1 MTQFDLT
8 DDQLQ
13 IQEMARKFTADAIT
27 PFAAEWDEKH
37 IFPRDTIRE
46 AAELGFGA
54 IYVSEESGGI
64 GLGRLE
70 AALIMEAMAYGC
82 PSTSAFISIHNMAA
96 WMIDRFGRRRSR
108 KVPAAMIGMEQIA
121 SYCLTEPSSGSDAA
135 ALKTKAVLD
144 GDHYVVSGTKAFIS
158 GGGENE
164 IYVTMVRTGEEA
176 RRASPCLV
184 IEKDMPGVSF
194 GAQEKKLGWH
204 SQPTAQVNF
213 DEVRVPVANR
223 VGAEGE
229 GFRIAMMG
237 LDGGRLNIG
246 ACSLGGA
253 QRCLDEAIKYTKDRQ
268 QFGTAD
274 RRFPGHP
281 VHARRHGDRA
291 RGRALAALR
300 RGGQGDRERARQDPV
315 RGDGQAPRDR
325 HRIVGRRPRAA
336 APRRLRLSAGLSDR
350 ALLARPARPFDPR
363 RHQPDHA
370 DDRRPG
376 LLAVTAQSIL
386 SASCEGV
393 SRLTVT
399 VPRREARDRV
409 GRIRLNRP
417 KAHPRAD
424 QRMCEAMSQALLE
437 WRDDPAVEAVIIDHA
452 EGPRLLRRRRHRDAA
467 RAAATSDADEAK
479 RFFFAEY
486 RLNHLLF
493 TYPKPTSRS
502 WTGSRWAA
510 ASASRCRAI
519 IASRPRTRGSPCP
532 RPGSACSP
540 TSAAAGTCRACP
552 GASGSSWR

>member
-70 AALIMEAMAYGC
+70 AALIFEALAYGC
-82 PSTSAFISIHNMAA
+82 PSTSAFISIHNMVC
-96 WMIDRFGRRRSR
+96 WMIDRFGSAEL
-108 KVPAAMIGMEQIA
+108 KQKYLPAMITMDQMG

-144 GDHYVVSGTKAFIS
+144 GDQYVVSGSKAFIS
-158 GGGENE
+158 GAGAND
-164 IYVTMVRTGEEA
+164 VMVAMVRTGEDGPKGISA
-176 RRASPCLV
+176 LV

-253 QRCLDEAIKYTKDRQ
+253 QRCLDEAIAYTKGRQ
-268 QFGTAD
+268 QFGTPIAD
-274 RRFPGHP
+274 FQATQFTLADMETELQA
-281 VHARRHGDRA
+281 ARY
-291 RGRALAALR
+291 LLY
-300 RGGQGDRERARQDPV
+300 V
-315 RGDGQAPRDR
+315 
-325 HRIVGRRPRAA
+325 AA
-336 APRRLRLSAGLSDR
+336 AKVTANAPDKTKFAAMAKRLATDTGSSVVDR
-350 ALLARPARPFDPR
+350 ALQLHGGYGYLMDYPIERFWRDLR
-363 RHQPDHA
+363 VH
-370 DDRRPG
+370 
-376 LLAVTAQSIL
+376 SIL
-386 SASCEGV
+386 EGTNQIMRVIV
-393 SRLTVT
+393 SR
-399 VPRREARDRV
+399 D
-409 GRIRLNRP
+409 
-417 KAHPRAD
+417 
-424 QRMCEAMSQALLE
+424 
-437 WRDDPAVEAVIIDHA
+437 
-452 EGPRLLRRRRHRDAA
+452 LLRQ
-467 RAAATSDADEAK
+467 
-479 RFFFAEY
+479 
-486 RLNHLLF
+486 
-493 TYPKPTSRS
+493 
-502 WTGSRWAA
+502 
-510 ASASRCRAI
+510 
-519 IASRPRTRGSPCP
+519 
-532 RPGSACSP
+532 
-540 TSAAAGTCRACP
+540 
-552 GASGSSWR
+552 